1 MATKKPAKA
10 EEDEST
16 LKIPNCFRKKC
27 EANSVVP
34 CKALKEKIDDA
45 IENGKLEI
53 LQMWG

>member
-16 LKIPNCFRKKC
+16 LKLPNSFRKRC
-27 EANSVVP
+27 DQYSIVP
-34 CKALKEKIDDA
+34 CKALKDKIDDA
-45 IENGKLEI
+45 VENGKLEI